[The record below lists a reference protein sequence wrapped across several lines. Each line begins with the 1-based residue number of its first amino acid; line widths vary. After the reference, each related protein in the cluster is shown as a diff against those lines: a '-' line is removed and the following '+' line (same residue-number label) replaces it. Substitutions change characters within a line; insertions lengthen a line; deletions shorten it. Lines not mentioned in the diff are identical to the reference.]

1 MDFLFYFK
9 DLFWALIVRP
19 VLRDPFRMVITILG
33 VAIGVAV
40 FLSIQLANRQTLQ
53 SFEESVN
60 LVLGKADA
68 VVHAE
73 GMAFDEKYFQELSRV
88 REFVKSYP
96 VIEGYGV
103 ELKTGQ
109 VVEILGTDLLQDS
122 GIRDF
127 SIKTL
132 EKDLKGLLPLIMD
145 PKGIVLPEKFIP
157 GTSFKPGDKISFLIN
172 GIEKKFNVNAIL
184 ENKGLARALNGNFA
198 LMDIAAAQWA
208 FERIGKLDR
217 IDIEFK
223 NKKNNFESMG
233 EKISEVLP
241 GFLRVDRPERK
252 NRQVE
257 KMLQA
262 FQYNLTALSFVALIV
277 ALYLIYNMV
286 ALSVVRRRTE
296 IGTLRAIGATPL
308 LIASIFFI
316 EAGIIGAAGSVI
328 GVWLGK
334 YLAKFSLNAVSVTV
348 NNLYTPSYVTEVEF
362 HWGQSWPYLLLGVGL
377 SLVSSLIPAID
388 AARTSPTIV
397 MRRGSYDVKIFRGDR
412 RLTLLAL
419 ASFVLAGVFSLL
431 PPIGGFPYF
440 GFLAVFLVIM
450 GVSFL
455 SPSALLLGRDLL
467 KGVCKK
473 FFGGEGFLAS
483 MNLSQNIGRNS
494 LAISSLAIAFMMI
507 ISMSIMVHSFRQT
520 VIVWIGQTL
529 KADLFVQVAGG
540 RDIDYQYTLPGD
552 RVGDIRKIPGVAAVD
567 LFRAQDISYN
577 DKPAVLG
584 SGDFKA
590 LSRYGNLVIKSGP
603 SAQELAAEMIG
614 QDRAIVSESFALKH
628 EVEIGDSLYL
638 ETPNG
643 SAELQVVAV
652 YYDYSRER
660 GYIIIDRSIFIK
672 YYSDTDVNSFVIYL
686 SNKNEIENVRQE
698 ILKTLGADYNLVIRS
713 NSELKKNVLE
723 IFDKTFAITYS
734 LEIIAGCV
742 ALLGLFNTLIA
753 LILERKREIG
763 ILRFIGGFRE
773 QVKRMVLIEAG
784 ILGFIG
790 SILGVVAGAIVSYIL
805 IFVINKQSFG
815 WTIQIHYPYAFV
827 LFSLLLFWGVSFI
840 AGLYPAKLA
849 ASLNPKEAVRVG

>member
-1 MDFLFYFK
+1 MGFLFYFK
-9 DLFWALIVRP
+9 DLFFALIVRP
-19 VLRDPFRMVITILG
+19 VLRDPFRMIITILG

-40 FLSIQLANRQTLQ
+40 FLSIQLANRQTLR

-60 LVLGKADA
+60 LVLGRADA
-68 VVHAE
+68 IVHAE
-73 GMAFDEKYFQELSRV
+73 GMAFDEKFFQELSRV
-88 REFVKSYP
+88 RELVKSYP

-132 EKDLKGLLPLIMD
+132 EKDLKGLLPIIMD
-145 PKGIVLPEKFIP
+145 PKGIILPERFIP
-157 GTSFKPGDKISFLIN
+157 GTNFKPGDKINFLVN
-172 GIEKKFNVNAIL
+172 GIEKTFNVNAIL

-208 FERIGKLDR
+208 FGRIGKLDR

-223 NKKNNFESMG
+223 KKENFESIR
-233 EKISEVLP
+233 EKVSEVLP
-241 GFLRVDRPERK
+241 DFLRVDRPERK

-257 KMLQA
+257 KMLRA

-286 ALSVVRRRTE
+286 ALSVVRRRAE

-308 LIASIFFI
+308 LVASIFFI

-334 YLAKFSLNAVSVTV
+334 YLAQFSLDAVSVTV
-348 NNLYTPSYVTEVEF
+348 NNLYTPSYVTEVDF
-362 HWGQSWPYLLLGVGL
+362 NWLQSWPYLLLGVGL
-377 SLVSSLIPAID
+377 SLVSALIPAID
-388 AARTSPTIV
+388 ASMTSPTTV
-397 MRRGSYDVKIFRGDR
+397 MRRGSYDLKIFRGDR
-412 RLTLLAL
+412 RLTLLAIT
-419 ASFVLAGVFSLL
+419 SFTMAGIFSLL

-450 GVSFL
+450 GLSFL
-455 SPSALLLGRDLL
+455 SPSALLAGRDLL
-467 KGVCKK
+467 RGICKK
-473 FFGGEGFLAS
+473 YFGGEGFLAS

-529 KADLFVQVAGG
+529 KADLFVRVAGG

-552 RVGDIRKIPGVAAVD
+552 RVEAIRKISGVAAVD

-584 SGDFKA
+584 SGDFEA

-603 SAQELAAEMIG
+603 TAQELFAQMVG
-614 QDRAIVSESFALKH
+614 QDRAIISESFALKH
-628 EVEIGDSLYL
+628 KVGVGDSLFM

-643 SAELQVVAV
+643 SARLQVVAV

-672 YYSDTDVNSFVIYL
+672 YYGDTDVNSFVIYL

-698 ILKTLGADYNLVIRS
+698 LLKTLGADYNLVIRS
-713 NSELKKNVLE
+713 NPELKKNVLE

-734 LEIIAGCV
+734 LEIIAGGV

-763 ILRFIGGFRE
+763 IIRFIGGFQD
-773 QVKRMVLIEAG
+773 QVKRMVLIESG

-790 SILGVVAGAIVSYIL
+790 SIMGVVAGGVVSYIL

-815 WTIQIHYPYAFV
+815 WTIQIHFPYIFV
-827 LFSLLLFWGVSFI
+827 LLSLVLFWAVSLI
-840 AGLYPAKLA
+840 AGLYPARLA
-849 ASLNPKEAVRVG
+849 VRLNPKEAVRVE

>member
-1 MDFLFYFK
+1 MGFLFYFK
-9 DLFWALIVRP
+9 DLFWALILRP
-19 VLRDPFRMVITILG
+19 VLRDPFRMIITILG

-40 FLSIQLANRQTLQ
+40 FLSIQLANRQTLR
-53 SFEESVN
+53 SFEESVD
-60 LVLGKADA
+60 LVLGRADA
-68 VVHAE
+68 IVHAE

-88 REFVKSYP
+88 RELVKSYP

-132 EKDLKGLLPLIMD
+132 EKDLKGLLPIIMD

-157 GTSFKPGDKISFLIN
+157 GTNFKPGDKINFLIN
-172 GIEKKFNVNAIL
+172 GIEKTFNVNAIL

-208 FERIGKLDR
+208 FGRIGKLDR

-223 NKKNNFESMG
+223 RKENFESIR

-257 KMLQA
+257 KMLRA

-286 ALSVVRRRTE
+286 ALSVVRRRAE

-308 LIASIFFI
+308 LVASIFFI
-316 EAGIIGAAGSVI
+316 EAGIIGVAGSVI

-334 YLAKFSLNAVSVTV
+334 YLAQFSLDAVSITV

-362 HWGQSWPYLLLGVGL
+362 HWLQSWPYLLLGVGL
-377 SLVSSLIPAID
+377 SLVSALIPAID
-388 AARTSPTIV
+388 ASRTSPTTV
-397 MRRGSYDVKIFRGDR
+397 MRRGSYDLKIFRGDR
-412 RLTLLAL
+412 RLTILAIT
-419 ASFVLAGVFSLL
+419 SFAMAGIFSLL

-450 GVSFL
+450 GLSFL
-455 SPSALLLGRDLL
+455 SPSALLAGRDLL
-467 KGVCKK
+467 RGICKK
-473 FFGGEGFLAS
+473 YFGGEGFLAS

-529 KADLFVQVAGG
+529 KADLFVRVAGG

-552 RVGDIRKIPGVAAVD
+552 RVEDIRKISGVAAVD

-584 SGDFKA
+584 SGDFEA

-603 SAQELAAEMIG
+603 TAQELFAQMVG
-614 QDRAIVSESFALKH
+614 QDRAIISESFALKH
-628 EVEIGDSLYL
+628 EVGVGDSLFM

-643 SAELQVVAV
+643 SAKLQVVAV

-672 YYSDTDVNSFVIYL
+672 YYGDTDVNSFVIYL

-698 ILKTLGADYNLVIRS
+698 LLKTLGADYNLVIRS
-713 NSELKKNVLE
+713 NPELKKNVLE

-734 LEIIAGCV
+734 LEIIAGGV

-763 ILRFIGGFRE
+763 IIRFIGGFQD
-773 QVKRMVLIEAG
+773 QVKRMVLIESG

-790 SILGVVAGAIVSYIL
+790 SIMGVAAGGVVSYIL

-815 WTIQIHYPYAFV
+815 WTIQIHFPYIFV
-827 LFSLLLFWGVSFI
+827 LLSLILFWVVSLI
-840 AGLYPAKLA
+840 AGLYPARLA
-849 ASLNPKEAVRVG
+849 VRLNPKEAVRVE